1 LIARPAST
9 SSVLS
14 ETRSFGTRTTN
25 LVLGTVIG
33 LSLVFGYY
41 YLTDTRAG
49 IHQWVAVPSLRW
61 IYDDAEDAHVAGIK
75 ALKGLYKFGIHPR
88 ERGDPDQAGD
98 LEIKILGHTLRNPIG
113 TSAGIDKHAEIP
125 TALLALGPSIIE
137 IGGITPQAQYGNP
150 KPRVFRLPSQ
160 NGLIN
165 RYGLNSEGADDMA
178 MRLRQRVREYAF
190 SMGYGIDEI
199 GEQRVLNGEAGVPP
213 GSLVKGK
220 LMAVQVAKN
229 QSTPDDDI
237 EAVKQDYV
245 YCVEKLAKYADIV
258 VVNVSSPN
266 TPGLRGLQKVEPLT
280 NILKGVVSAAQRTDR
295 KSKPAVM
302 CKVSPDE
309 DSEEQVMGICTAL
322 MESGVDGVIVGN
334 TTTKRGLDLLPAGSS
349 LSSREANV
357 LLEEQGGYSG
367 PQLFQ
372 RTVNLV
378 KRYRSLLDESS
389 NMSVEQGLA
398 ASSLS
403 ANSRTSSAS
412 TKPPSESTASQATLT
427 DRIEATVRRDMANL
441 KESTKEAESDSKSQ
455 PLIRLPARNN
465 PFASDTATSE
475 DTPPLSLSTHVDQ
488 LPPVEDKPVAES
500 SALARKVIFASGGI
514 TTGHEALEVLNAG
527 ADLAMVYTVLV
538 VSNAVTSKLSRYLLT
553 GTLTSMAESEQLVAS
568 KAR

>member
-1 LIARPAST
+1 
-9 SSVLS
+9 
-14 ETRSFGTRTTN
+14 
-25 LVLGTVIG
+25 
-33 LSLVFGYY
+33 
-41 YLTDTRAG
+41 
-49 IHQWVAVPSLRW
+49 
-61 IYDDAEDAHVAGIK
+61 
-75 ALKGLYKFGIHPR
+75 
-88 ERGDPDQAGD
+88 
-98 LEIKILGHTLRNPIG
+98 
-113 TSAGIDKHAEIP
+113 
-125 TALLALGPSIIE
+125 
-137 IGGITPQAQYGNP
+137 
-150 KPRVFRLPSQ
+150 
-160 NGLIN
+160 
-165 RYGLNSEGADDMA
+165 MA